1 MNPGEKFDQQLCFNA
16 SENKNIIIY
25 ALFPGQKIFVSV
37 FHPMSISPHLEL
49 TGRIENDIFR
59 NRRQKGQNKL
69 NENGGPQKLVL
80 TSKT

>member
-49 TGRIENDIFR
+49 TGRIENGIFR
-59 NRRQKGQNKL
+59 NRRLDKDMAAAIYLSQPRQY
-69 NENGGPQKLVL
+69 
-80 TSKT
+80 S